1 MVKFRLLN
9 KSKLTTA
16 VLIDDMPQ
24 AISVLQ
30 NDLTTFC
37 PDIEIIDSASSV
49 VEGAK
54 LIKKTQPNIIFLDIM
69 LGDGTGF
76 DLLEILD
83 DSLNYKVI
91 FTTAS
96 DEHAIRAFR
105 YAAVDYLLKPI
116 DTEELQQA
124 VKKAVNQLNTQ
135 QHQIPLLKEAYEN
148 IKPQRLALHTLDKVN
163 IIEIEQ
169 IIRCESDN
177 NCTWFFL
184 QDGQKILVTKTLKHF
199 DQILKDQMFIR
210 CHQSHLINRHYVH
223 EFIKRDG
230 GYLILKD
237 GSQIPVSVRKRQKVM
252 NWLVELD

>member
-1 MVKFRLLN
+1 M
-9 KSKLTTA
+9 TTA

-30 NDLTTFC
+30 NDLRDYC
-37 PDIEIIDSASSV
+37 REIEIVGTAESV
-49 VEGAK
+49 VKGAK
-54 LIKKTQPNIIFLDIM
+54 LIKKVQPNIIFLDIM

-83 DSLNYKVI
+83 DDLDYKVI

-116 DTEELQQA
+116 DPEELQQA
-124 VKKAVNQLNTQ
+124 VTKAITQLNTQ

-148 IKPQRLALHTLDKVN
+148 VQPKRLALHTLDKVN
-163 IIEIEQ
+163 IVDIHN

-177 NCTWFFL
+177 NCTWFYL
-184 QDGQKILVTKTLKHF
+184 EDGQKILVTKTLKHF
-199 DQILKDQMFIR
+199 DQILREQSFMR
-210 CHQSHLINRHYVH
+210 CHQSHLINRQYVQ

-237 GSQIPVSVRKRQKVM
+237 GSRIPVSVRKRQQVM
-252 NWLVELD
+252 NWLVQLN